1 MLIRVI
7 IKNLLSFREETEF
20 NMLKGGP
27 RKLNHHVYKVKR
39 LELLKATAIYGANG
53 AGKSNLV
60 KAISLLR
67 KIVISEHI
75 PNNIDDFKFKLNKT
89 GKEDP
94 MYLAIEFIFNDYLYF
109 YEVSIN
115 KGKIIEEKLSKS
127 LNNPEKYEILFSR
140 GNQGDKIKFNDEFEK
155 NEENKILK
163 NVIEKS
169 LLRPDQSLI
178 FLLNRIGESQ
188 FKEFKSIF
196 DWFIS
201 SLEIIYPESHPTFLP
216 YLIEKD
222 TNFRDFSNL
231 NILAFKT
238 GINTVKAQ
246 KIELE
251 KFFGEDNKSE
261 GIQIRND
268 LINDPDK
275 FIARVVNNESIVFYP
290 EGKTIYAL
298 NLIFEHIDNEGKSI
312 YFTYQEESDGTKRLL
327 DYMPVF
333 LEVILKDKIY
343 VIDEIERSVHPL
355 LIKELLNKFLSDK
368 ETKGQIVFT
377 THESSLLDQN
387 ILRRDEIWFAEK
399 NKQDSTELYPLSE
412 FKVHNTTDIRKGYLN
427 GRYGAIPFL
436 GNLKDLNWKIK

>member
-275 FIARVVNNESIVFYP
+275 FIVKVVNNESIVFYP

>member
-222 TNFRDFSNL
+222 TNFRDFANL